1 MKIGYCVIVTL
12 EGVVLNNMAESCTPS
27 TCEETDTEETD
38 TGKESN
44 SIARLTSCSTSSTSL
59 NVLDKLKAPNHS
71 ESTSSTTLNVLDK
84 LKAPKQSEICRKRK
98 VQTNPPPVG
107 KKRSF
112 CVGKYDPHSVR
123 PSLKLHKKKFDTTF
137 FSCCRTCFFNYEQD
151 I

>member
-1 MKIGYCVIVTL
+1 MKIGYCVIITL

-27 TCEETDTEETD
+27 TCEETDA
-38 TGKESN
+38 GKESN
-44 SIARLTSCSTSSTSL
+44 SIPRLTSCSTSSTSL
-59 NVLDKLKAPNHS
+59 NVLDKLKAP
-71 ESTSSTTLNVLDK
+71 
-84 LKAPKQSEICRKRK
+84 KQSEICRKQK

-123 PSLKLHKKKFDTTF
+123 PSLKLHKKQFDTTF